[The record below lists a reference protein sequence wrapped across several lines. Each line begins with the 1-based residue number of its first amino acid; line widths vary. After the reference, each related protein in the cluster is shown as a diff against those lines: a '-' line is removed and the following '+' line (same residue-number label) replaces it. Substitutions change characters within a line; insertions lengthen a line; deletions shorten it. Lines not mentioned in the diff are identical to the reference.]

1 MKHMNINFL
10 EWDSNFFKKKI
21 GDIAINEEEN
31 VNLTEDYDLIV
42 VKQISDVD
50 VALNGFHLSFKETKV
65 NFIKEL
71 NDLDLPDSEIIKD
84 TDSNGKNADFF
95 KELAYESG
103 KKSRFLLD
111 RKFGETKFKELYDM
125 WVINSLNKKF
135 ALKTFYIEEDG
146 KAIAFVTLQKYDSL
160 GKIGLIA
167 THPDFQGK
175 GFGKKLL
182 QKAES
187 FCIKNG
193 ITHLEIPTQK
203 ENIQACSFY
212 KKQGYTIKDEIII
225 KHYWKNDPI

>member
-1 MKHMNINFL
+1 MNINFL
-10 EWDSNFFKKKI
+10 QWDSDFFKKKI
-21 GDIAINEEEN
+21 GEVTVHKEEN
-31 VNLTEDYDLIV
+31 VNLTEDYNLIV
-42 VKQISDVD
+42 VKQTSDFDVD
-50 VALNGFHLSFKETKV
+50 VNGFDLSFKETKV

-71 NDLDLPDSEIIKD
+71 DDQDLPDSEIIKD
-84 TDSNGKNADFF
+84 TDDSEKGTDFF

-111 RKFGETKFKELYDM
+111 EKFGETKFKELYDM

-182 QKAES
+182 QKAENY
-187 FCIKNG
+187 CIKNG
-193 ITHLEIPTQK
+193 IIHLEIPTQK

-212 KKQGYTIKDEIII
+212 KKQGYDIKDETII
-225 KHYWKNDPI
+225 KHYWKK

>member
-1 MKHMNINFL
+1 MKLMKVNFL
-10 EWDSNFFKKKI
+10 QWDSDFFKKKI
-21 GDIAINEEEN
+21 CDITINQEEKN
-31 VNLTEDYDLIV
+31 INLTEDYDLIV
-42 VKQISDVD
+42 VKQLSDFD
-50 VALNGFHLSFKETKV
+50 IDLNGFDLSFKETKV
-65 NFIKEL
+65 NFIKQL
-71 NDLDLPDSEIIKD
+71 GIHDQPDSEIIKD
-84 TDSNGKNADFF
+84 SDDSEKDEDFF

-111 RKFGETKFKELYDM
+111 EKFGEVKFKELYDI

-135 ALKTFYIEEDG
+135 ALKIFYIEDNG
-146 KAIAFVTLQKYDSL
+146 KAIGFVTLQKYDHL

-182 QKAES
+182 QKAEN

-193 ITHLEIPTQK
+193 ITHMEIPTQK

-212 KKQGYTIKDEIII
+212 KKQGYEIKDEIII
-225 KHYWKNDPI
+225 KHYWKK

>member
-1 MKHMNINFL
+1 MKPMNINFL
-10 EWDSNFFKKKI
+10 QWDSDFFNKKI
-21 GDIAINEEEN
+21 GDITVEKEEI
-31 VNLTEDYDLIV
+31 VSDTEDYDLIV
-42 VKQISDVD
+42 LKQLSDFEID
-50 VALNGFHLSFKETKV
+50 ITGFTLSFEETKV
-65 NFIKEL
+65 NFIKK
-71 NDLDLPDSEIIKD
+71 LDDKSLQDYETIKD
-84 TDSNGKNADFF
+84 TDDSEKDADFF

-111 RKFGETKFKELYDM
+111 EKFGEAKFGELYDR

-135 ALKTFYIEEDG
+135 ALKTFYTEEDG
-146 KAIAFVTLQKYDSL
+146 KAIGFVTLQKYNEL

-182 QKAES
+182 QKAEN
-187 FCIKNG
+187 FCLKNG

-212 KKQGYTIKDEIII
+212 KKQGYDVKDEIII
-225 KHYWKNDPI
+225 KHYWRK

>member
-1 MKHMNINFL
+1 MNINFL

-50 VALNGFHLSFKETKV
+50 VALNGFHLSFKEMKV

-84 TDSNGKNADFF
+84 TDSNRKNADFF

-111 RKFGETKFKELYDM
+111 RKFGKTKFKELYDM

-167 THPDFQGK
+167 THPDLQGK